1 MSGKAVVSSTFS
13 SVFENVSFVALIG
26 PKVDQTLWE
35 VVESSLVSGDTISGF
50 MKLVWKC
57 SQYFCLMMSYS
68 SVGYSFRSVDSL

>member
-13 SVFENVSFVALIG
+13 SALENVSFVALIG
-26 PKVDQTLWE
+26 LKVDQTLWE
-35 VVESSLVSGDTISGF
+35 VVESTLVSGDTMRGF